1 MINHEKLI
9 VLFVAVIVVAV
20 IFAGLFSTDDRP
32 VRCFEG
38 FSYRVGDSGALHLQ
52 TTGKYSTPV
61 RCNS

>member
-1 MINHEKLI
+1 MTKHEKLI
-9 VLFVAVIVVAV
+9 VLFVAVIVVTV

-38 FSYRVGDSGALHLQ
+38 FSYRVGSSGEMHLQ
-52 TTGKYSTPV
+52 TTGKHSTPV

>member
-1 MINHEKLI
+1 MHEKLI
-9 VLFVAVIVVAV
+9 VAFVAVIIVAV
-20 IFAGLFSTDDRP
+20 ISDGPFDERP

-38 FSYRVGDSGALHLQ
+38 FSYRVGSAGEMYLQ